1 MIYTVCVYY
10 TALLSSTDKERLLKE
25 VSMML
30 SFSHP
35 NIISLIGM
43 CLDGELPL
51 LIMPLMMN
59 GTVLDHVKQKRE
71 TLFFIDQT
79 NGQQV
84 CMVW

>member
-1 MIYTVCVYY
+1 
-10 TALLSSTDKERLLKE
+10 
-25 VSMML
+25 MML

-79 NGQQV
+79 NGLQV
-84 CMVW
+84 CMVIPLIISQAS